1 MTAKKRGKSRK
12 SSKEVTP
19 KHELPGGFWRQAL
32 AILFLV
38 LAVIFV
44 SMWFGTGNAVFLK
57 VTNDAC
63 HNVFGHTTY
72 LFPLIFVYIAVMIFR
87 APNNRLDPSV
97 WIASILMIIW
107 FCGVVGVPSYGTL

>member
-12 SSKEVTP
+12 SKEVTP

-57 VTNDAC
+57 VANDGC
-63 HNVFGHTTY
+63 HTAIGHTTY
-72 LFPLIFVYIAVMIFR
+72 LLPLIFVYIAVMIFR
-87 APNNRLDPSV
+87 APNNRRMDRLH
-97 WIASILMIIW
+97 
-107 FCGVVGVPSYGTL
+107 SYDFLV